1 MSNKKY
7 NKLKKLQ
14 LKALKI
20 FRKFK
25 IKVNN
30 QIKIKIFQ
38 WEVKV
43 VIIVEEF
50 KNKLLK
56 IWVRKVYFWVMLE
69 LII

>member
-38 WEVKV
+38 LEVKV

>member
-1 MSNKKY
+1 MSNNKY

-38 WEVKV
+38 
-43 VIIVEEF
+43 
-50 KNKLLK
+50 
-56 IWVRKVYFWVMLE
+56 
-69 LII
+69 

>member
-7 NKLKKLQ
+7 NILKKLQ